1 MIKTRLTE
9 MFGVE
14 HPIIQGGLMW
24 VATAELTSAV
34 ANAGAMGF
42 MTALSQPDA
51 EALRAEIRKCRDMTD
66 KPFGINLTFLPS
78 LRAPDYPAYINVCA
92 EEGIKFMETAGN
104 NPEPYMEA
112 LKAAGMK
119 VIHKCTSVRHAIK
132 AEKVGCDVVSID
144 GFECAGHPGED
155 DITSL
160 ILIPLTQDALTIP
173 IAASGGFGD
182 GRGLAGCLALG
193 ADAMNMGTRF
203 CATQEAPIH
212 NNVKQLLVDND
223 ERSTKLIM
231 RSLRNTE
238 RVVVNDIVDKV
249 LEIESKG
256 NATID
261 DIKHLVSGKGGKK
274 MFDEGDTDAGVMSAG
289 QVMGLIRDIP
299 SCQELIDRIMS
310 EAEEVIQDRLGSMMG
325 QPVTYSK

>member
-1 MIKTRLTE
+1 MIKTKLTE

-42 MTALSQPDA
+42 MTALTHPDA

-66 KPFGINLTFLPS
+66 KPFGINLTILPS
-78 LRAPDYPAYINVCA
+78 LRQPDYPAYIRVCI
-92 EEGIKFMETAGN
+92 EEDIKFIETAGR
-104 NPEPYMEA
+104 NPEPFMEP
-112 LKAAGMK
+112 LKAAGIK
-119 VIHKCTSVRHAIK
+119 VILKCTSVRHAIK
-132 AEKVGCDVVSID
+132 AEKVGCDAVSID

-155 DITSL
+155 DVTTL
-160 ILIPLTQDALTIP
+160 ILLPLTQDALSIP

-203 CATQEAPIH
+203 CATKEAPIH
-212 NNVKQLLVDND
+212 VNVKQLLVDSD

-238 RVVVNDIVDKV
+238 RVVVNSIVDQV

-256 NATID
+256 NATIE
-261 DIKHLVSGKGGKK
+261 DIKHLVSGKGGRK
-274 MFDEGDTDAGVMSAG
+274 MFDDGGMEAGVMSAG
-289 QVMGLIRDIP
+289 QIKGLIRDIP
-299 SCQELIDRIMS
+299 TCQELIERIMS
-310 EAEEVIQDRLGSMMG
+310 EAEDIIQNRLGSMVG
-325 QPVTYSK
+325 QPVG

>member
-42 MTALSQPDA
+42 MTALTHPDA

-78 LRAPDYPAYINVCA
+78 LKAADYPAFIGVCA
-92 EEGIKFMETAGN
+92 EEDIKFIETAGRS
-104 NPEPYMEA
+104 PEPYMEA
-112 LKAAGMK
+112 LKAADMK
-119 VIHKCTSVRHAIK
+119 VIHKCTSVRHALK
-132 AEKVGCDVVSID
+132 AEKVGCDAVSID

-160 ILIPLTQDALTIP
+160 ILIPLTQDALSVP

-203 CATQEAPIH
+203 CATKEAPIH
-212 NNVKQLLVDND
+212 VNVKQMLVDND
-223 ERSTKLIM
+223 ERATKLIM
-231 RSLRNTE
+231 RNLRNTE
-238 RVVVNDIVDKV
+238 RVVVNEIVNKV
-249 LEIESKG
+249 IEIESRG
-256 NATID
+256 NTTIE
-261 DIKHLVSGKGGKK
+261 DIASLVSGKGGRK
-274 MFDEGDTDAGVMSAG
+274 MYEEGDTEAGIMSAG
-289 QVMGLIRDIP
+289 QIMGLIHDIP
-299 SCQELIDRIMS
+299 TCQELIDRIMS
-310 EAEEVIQDRLGSMMG
+310 DAEEVIQNRLASMVG
-325 QPVTYSK
+325 QPVG

>member
-1 MIKTRLTE
+1 MIKTKLTE

-42 MTALSQPDA
+42 MTALTHPDA

-66 KPFGINLTFLPS
+66 KPFGINLTILPS
-78 LRAPDYPAYINVCA
+78 LRQPDYPAYIRVCI
-92 EEGIKFMETAGN
+92 EEDIKFIETAGR
-104 NPEPYMEA
+104 NPEPFMEP
-112 LKAAGMK
+112 LKAAGIK

-132 AEKVGCDVVSID
+132 AEKVGCDAVSID

-155 DITSL
+155 DVTTL
-160 ILIPLTQDALTIP
+160 ILLPLTQDALSIP

-203 CATQEAPIH
+203 CATKEAPIH
-212 NNVKQLLVDND
+212 VNVKQLLVDSD

-238 RVVVNDIVDKV
+238 RVVVNSIVDQV

-256 NATID
+256 NATIE
-261 DIKHLVSGKGGKK
+261 DIKHLVSGKGGRK
-274 MFDEGDTDAGVMSAG
+274 MFDDGDMEAGVMSAG
-289 QVMGLIRDIP
+289 QIMGLIRDIP
-299 SCQELIDRIMS
+299 TCQVLIDRIMS
-310 EAEEVIQDRLGSMMG
+310 EAEDIINNRLGSMVG
-325 QPVTYSK
+325 QPVG

>member
-1 MIKTRLTE
+1 MIKTKLTE

-42 MTALSQPDA
+42 MTALTHPDA

-66 KPFGINLTFLPS
+66 KPFGINLTILPS
-78 LRAPDYPAYINVCA
+78 LRQPDYPAYIRVCI
-92 EEGIKFMETAGN
+92 EEDIKFIETAGR
-104 NPEPYMEA
+104 NPEPFMEP
-112 LKAAGMK
+112 LKAAGIK

-132 AEKVGCDVVSID
+132 AQKVGCDAVSID

-155 DITSL
+155 DVTTL
-160 ILIPLTQDALTIP
+160 ILLPLTQDALSIP

-203 CATQEAPIH
+203 CATKEAPIH
-212 NNVKQLLVDND
+212 VNVKQLLVDND

-238 RVVVNDIVDKV
+238 RVVVNEIVNEV
-249 LEIESKG
+249 LEIEAKG

-261 DIKHLVSGKGGKK
+261 DIKHLVSGKGGKT
-274 MFDEGDTDAGVMSAG
+274 MFEEGDTDAGIMSAG
-289 QVMGLIRDIP
+289 QIMGLIRDIP
-299 SCQELIDRIMS
+299 TCQVLIDRIMS
-310 EAEEVIQDRLGSMMG
+310 EAEDIINNRLGSMIG
-325 QPVTYSK
+325 QPVS

>member
-1 MIKTRLTE
+1 MIKTKLTE

-14 HPIIQGGLMW
+14 HPISQGGLMW

-42 MTALSQPDA
+42 MTALTHPDA
-51 EALRAEIRKCRDMTD
+51 EGLRAEIRKCRDMTD
-66 KPFGINLTFLPS
+66 KPFGINLTILPS
-78 LRAPDYPAYINVCA
+78 LRQPDYPAYIRVCI
-92 EEGIKFMETAGN
+92 EEDIKFIETAGR
-104 NPEPYMEA
+104 NPEPFMEP
-112 LKAAGMK
+112 LKAAGIK

-132 AEKVGCDVVSID
+132 AEKVGCDAVSID

-155 DITSL
+155 DVTTL
-160 ILIPLTQDALTIP
+160 ILLPLTQDALSIP

-203 CATQEAPIH
+203 CATKEAPIH
-212 NNVKQLLVDND
+212 VNVKQLLVDSD

-238 RVVVNDIVDKV
+238 RVVVNSIVDQV

-256 NATID
+256 NATIE
-261 DIKHLVSGKGGKK
+261 DIKHLVSGKGGRK
-274 MFDEGDTDAGVMSAG
+274 MFDDGDMEAGVMSAG
-289 QVMGLIRDIP
+289 QIMGLIRDIP
-299 SCQELIDRIMS
+299 TCQELIERIMS
-310 EAEEVIQDRLGSMMG
+310 EAEDIIQNRLGSMVG
-325 QPVTYSK
+325 QPVG